1 MPMQNNGLDTINS
14 AAELAEIVRS
24 IESAKTMDELAELG
38 EKIHAVNDTIRDSLE
53 KL

>member
-1 MPMQNNGLDTINS
+1 MQNNGLDTINS

-24 IESAKTMDELAELG
+24 IESAKTMDELAALT
-38 EKIHAVNDTIRDSLE
+38 EKVHTINHLLYDSLE